1 MGARLIRLLIAALR
15 HGSWTALCLQESLV
29 CLMLGLLALI
39 LLNFCLLVTLD
50 RNDYIGYTVFGIGEG
65 KLRLTLSEGCSLRSS
80 PGPV

>member
-50 RNDYIGYTVFGIGEG
+50 WNDDIRYAVFGISQCE
-65 KLRLTLSEGCSLRSS
+65 LRLTLSEGCSLRSS